1 MHRVEE
7 KMSVYQREH
16 PSPMHTC
23 QGLRKKV
30 GNLGMSVGKCTGIV
44 HAAQGTHK
52 KSKHLCKPS
61 TEKELKNPQA
71 MH

>member
-7 KMSVYQREH
+7 KMSVYQRER

-23 QGLRKKV
+23 QGMHKKM
-30 GNLGMSVGKCTGIV
+30 GNLGMKVGDCTVIV
-44 HAAQGTHK
+44 HTAHGMRK

-61 TEKELKNPQA
+61 
-71 MH
+71 MG

>member
-7 KMSVYQREH
+7 KMSVYQRER

-23 QGLRKKV
+23 QGMHKKM
-30 GNLGMSVGKCTGIV
+30 GNLGMSVGGMHGHCACRTEN
-44 HAAQGTHK
+44 AQ

-61 TEKELKNPQA
+61 
-71 MH
+71 MG